1 MKITTVE
8 SFVHPDFPN
17 IIYVKIGTD
26 AGVYGIGESYYFGRT
41 VATFV
46 DEFVAPTL
54 IGLDPA
60 NIEAISRKLTTYIGA
75 LSSGVEMRA
84 KSAVDIALW
93 DIKGKVAGK
102 PIYQLLGGQS
112 KTLSIYNTC
121 AGRGYMRK
129 SDQDSSA
136 WGISDKNDQYEDL
149 QAFLTDAGSLAK
161 ELLAEGIG
169 GMKIWPFDTYAE
181 KNDGADITE
190 EDLKKGLIPLQKV
203 RDAVGEKISL
213 MLELHALWSPVAAK
227 KIFEATK
234 DLNLTWIE
242 DPIYPDLL
250 DDYAILRSKGYAP
263 IAHGE
268 TVTSM
273 VRVEALL
280 KNDYIDVLTLDLG
293 WCGGFTQGIK
303 FSEATKKYGKSIAP
317 HDCSGPIGL
326 IAGTHLSTASDNAL
340 VQESSRASLRTWYPM
355 IVTTLPTIT
364 DGKIS
369 LSQEAGLGTDLTSVF
384 TSAAK
389 FSQPNQQIKR

>member
-8 SFVHPDFPN
+8 SFVHADFPN
-17 IIYVKIGTD
+17 IIYIKIGTD

-46 DEFVAPTL
+46 EEFVAPTL

-60 NIEAISRKLTTYIGA
+60 NIESISRKLTTYIGA

-93 DIKGKVAGK
+93 DIKGKVEKK

-112 KTLSIYNTC
+112 KQLTIYNTC

-149 QAFLTDAGSLAK
+149 QAFLTDAGALAK

-169 GMKIWPFDTYAE
+169 GMKIWPFDIYAE
-181 KNDGADITE
+181 KNYGADITD

-203 RDAVGEKISL
+203 REAVGEKISL

-250 DDYAILRSKGYAP
+250 DDYAILRGNGYAP

-268 TVTSM
+268 TVSSM
-273 VRVEALL
+273 TRVNSLL

-293 WCGGFTQGIK
+293 WCGGFTAGIK
-303 FSEATKKYGKSIAP
+303 FSEAAKKYGKSIAP
-317 HDCSGPIGL
+317 HDCSGPLGL
-326 IAGTHLSTASDNAL
+326 IAGTHLSTAYENAL
-340 VQESSRASLRTWYPM
+340 VQETSRASLRTWYPM
-355 IVTTLPTIT
+355 VATTLPTISN
-364 DGKIS
+364 GKIA
-369 LSQEAGLGTDLTSVF
+369 LGEGFGLGTDLTTAF
-384 TSAAK
+384 TSSSNFANLVSK
-389 FSQPNQQIKR
+389 

>member
-8 SFVHPDFPN
+8 SFTHPDFPN
-17 IIYVKIGTD
+17 LIHVKVGTD
-26 AGVYGIGESYYFGRT
+26 AGIYGIGESYYFGKT

-46 DEFVAPTL
+46 DEFIAPAL
-54 IGLDPA
+54 IGLDPT
-60 NIEAISRKLTTYIGA
+60 NIEGISRKLTTYTGA

-93 DIKGKVAGK
+93 DIAGKVANK
-102 PIYQLLGGQS
+102 PIYQLLGGQARS
-112 KTLSIYNTC
+112 LPIYNTC

-136 WGISDKNDQYEDL
+136 WGISDANDQYEDL
-149 QAFLTDAGSLAK
+149 HAFLTDAGALAK
-161 ELLAEGIG
+161 TLLAEGIG
-169 GMKIWPFDTYAE
+169 GMKIWPFDIYAE
-181 KNDGADITE
+181 KNDGKDISD
-190 EDLKKGLIPLQKV
+190 EDLKKGLVPLQKV
-203 RDAVGEKISL
+203 RDAVGDQMKL

-268 TVTSM
+268 TVSSLT
-273 VRVEALL
+273 RVNALL

-303 FSEATKKYGKSIAP
+303 FTQATKKYGKSIAP

-326 IAGTHLSTASDNAL
+326 IAGAQLSTASDNAV
-340 VQESSRASLRTWYPM
+340 VQETSRASLRTWYPM
-355 IVTTLPTIT
+355 IVSKLPTIA
-364 DGKIS
+364 DGKLS
-369 LSQEAGLGTDLTSVF
+369 LGSEPGLGTDLSATF

-389 FSQPNQQIKR
+389 FAN

>member
-8 SFVHPDFPN
+8 SFTHPDFPN
-17 IIYVKIGTD
+17 LIHVKVGTD
-26 AGVYGIGESYYFGRT
+26 AGIYGIGESYYFGKT

-46 DEFVAPTL
+46 DEFIAPSL
-54 IGLDPA
+54 IGLDPT
-60 NIEAISRKLTTYIGA
+60 NIEAISRKLTTYTGA

-93 DIKGKVAGK
+93 DIAGKVANK
-102 PIYQLLGGQS
+102 PIYQLLGGQARA
-112 KTLSIYNTC
+112 LPIYNTC

-136 WGISDKNDQYEDL
+136 WGISDANDQYEDL
-149 QAFLTDAGSLAK
+149 HAFLTDAGALAK
-161 ELLAEGIG
+161 SLLAEGIG
-169 GMKIWPFDTYAE
+169 GMKIWPFDIYAE
-181 KNDGADITE
+181 KNDGKDISD

-203 RDAVGEKISL
+203 RDAVGEKMQL

-250 DDYAILRSKGYAP
+250 DDYASLRSKGYAP

-268 TVTSM
+268 TISSLT
-273 VRVEALL
+273 RVEALL

-303 FSEATKKYGKSIAP
+303 FAQTAKKYGKSIAP
-317 HDCSGPIGL
+317 HDCTGPIGL
-326 IAGTHLSTASDNAL
+326 IAGTHLSTAYQNAM
-340 VQESSRASLRTWYPM
+340 VQETVRASLRTWYPK
-355 IVTTLPTIT
+355 IVTNLPTIT
-364 DGKIS
+364 NGAIQLDQGV
-369 LSQEAGLGTDLTSVF
+369 GLGTDLTPYF
-384 TSAAK
+384 TS
-389 FSQPNQQIKR
+389 SSTLLIKSS

>member
-1 MKITTVE
+1 MKITSVE

-26 AGVYGIGESYYFGRT
+26 AGVSGIGESYYFGRT

-46 DEFVAPTL
+46 EEFVAPTL
-54 IGLDPA
+54 IGLDPT
-60 NIEAISRKLTTYIGA
+60 NIESISRKLTTYIGA

-93 DIKGKVAGK
+93 DIKGKLAKK
-102 PIYQLLGGQS
+102 PIYELLGGQS
-112 KTLSIYNTC
+112 KQLPIYNTC

-129 SDQDSSA
+129 ADQDSSA

-149 QAFLTDAGSLAK
+149 QAFLTDAGSLAR

-169 GMKIWPFDTYAE
+169 GMKIWPFDIYAE
-181 KNDGADITE
+181 KNDGADISD

-203 RDAVGEKISL
+203 RDSVGEKISL
-213 MLELHALWSPVAAK
+213 MLELHALWSPRAAK

-268 TVTSM
+268 TVSSM
-273 VRVEALL
+273 TRVEALL

-326 IAGTHLSTASDNAL
+326 IAGTHLSTAYENAL
-340 VQESSRASLRTWYPM
+340 VQETSRASLRTWYPM
-355 IVTTLPTIT
+355 VATTLPTISN
-364 DGKIS
+364 GKIA
-369 LSQEAGLGTDLTSVF
+369 LGEGFGLGTDLTSAF
-384 TSAAK
+384 TSSSNFANLVSK
-389 FSQPNQQIKR
+389 

>member
-8 SFVHPDFPN
+8 SFVHADFPN
-17 IIYVKIGTD
+17 IIYIKIGTD

-46 DEFVAPTL
+46 EEFVAPTL

-60 NIEAISRKLTTYIGA
+60 NIESISRKLTTYIGA

-93 DIKGKVAGK
+93 DIKGKVEKK

-112 KTLSIYNTC
+112 KQLTIYNTC

-149 QAFLTDAGSLAK
+149 QAFLTDAGALAK

-169 GMKIWPFDTYAE
+169 GMKIWPFDIYAE
-181 KNDGADITE
+181 KNYGADISD

-213 MLELHALWSPVAAK
+213 MLELHALWSPKAAK

-250 DDYAILRSKGYAP
+250 DDYAILRGNGYAQ

-268 TVTSM
+268 TVSSM
-273 VRVEALL
+273 TRVNSLL
-280 KNDYIDVLTLDLG
+280 DNDYIDVLTLDLG
-293 WCGGFTQGIK
+293 WCGGFTAGIK
-303 FSEATKKYGKSIAP
+303 FSEAAKKYGKSIAP
-317 HDCSGPIGL
+317 HDCSGPLGL
-326 IAGTHLSTASDNAL
+326 IAGTHLSTAYENAL
-340 VQESSRASLRTWYPM
+340 VQETSRASLRTWYPM
-355 IVTTLPTIT
+355 VATTLPTISN
-364 DGKIS
+364 GKIA
-369 LSQEAGLGTDLTSVF
+369 LGEGFGLGTDLTSAF
-384 TSAAK
+384 TSSSNSANLVSK
-389 FSQPNQQIKR
+389 